1 MYLKEFEIRNFRKF
15 YYKKDNKYN
24 RVSFSNP
31 HKIKD
36 INIAARTS
44 LVLGANNSGKTT
56 IIACLETLLSSNP
69 SFSGYDFNLDYISN
83 LFNSYSENP
92 DDSFDPIILPEMSF
106 VFRVELDD
114 NDDDLVNNIA
124 PFLKISNLDDKI
136 VEIYVKW
143 EIKEKEVF
151 VSKLREINKSYKDYC
166 LKKGDECKKKL
177 ENDRFQL
184 LSADNFQLNY
194 YNSSMEQVKNFKI
207 ANLIKI
213 KSIKANKIDSDKCL
227 SNALRK
233 IIKFRYD
240 SDKENANH
248 HTEFNNTLFDTAE
261 GISSDLGENY
271 TRDINDTFNSII
283 SSHKVGMRVDLD
295 LDTLMNNLVK
305 CEYLENEKLIP
316 ENQYGL
322 GYTNLVMII
331 SEIISYI
338 DNYHNEQRNSQINLI
353 TIEEPETYMHPQMQE
368 LFIKRID
375 DTITKLLKGK
385 HKNVNSQL
393 MITTHSS
400 HILNSKIHS
409 GASFDNINYIR
420 CSKGYPEIVILSDE
434 NIISAEGKA
443 EELMFI
449 KKHIKFKVSEL
460 FFAEAAI
467 FVEGITEYY
476 LLQYYLDKD
485 SDLNTRNISV
495 VLIDGN
501 HAKVYEQLIKSLGI
515 PVVIV
520 TDLDIERTKQE
531 KGKDKDENPNF
542 TQIDNLT
549 NRKSTNSTLQYF
561 YGEEND
567 LSKIK
572 DYVKQ
577 DNLMVCSQIHP
588 INGFYATSFEEAFI
602 LTNTEN
608 EILNSILQKIKP
620 EIYEKC
626 SHNNKVNK
634 NQSYELQCKLAKD
647 KSRFA
652 NEILYKI
659 LTNEDNGIKL
669 PQYLEAS
676 FSFLKK
682 KLGETK

>member
-15 YYKKDNKYN
+15 YYEKDNKYN

-31 HKIKD
+31 HKIRD

-69 SFSGYDFNLDYISN
+69 SFSEYDFNLDYISN

-92 DDSFDPIILPEMSF
+92 DDSFDTIILPEMSF

-124 PFLKISNLDDKI
+124 PFLKISNLDNKI

-143 EIKEKEVF
+143 EIKEKEIF
-151 VSKLREINKSYKDYC
+151 ISKLREINKSYQEYC
-166 LKKGDECKKKL
+166 LNKGDKCKKKL
-177 ENDRFQL
+177 ENDRFKL

-240 SDKENANH
+240 SDKKNANH
-248 HTEFNNTLFDTAE
+248 HTEFNNTLFDAAE

-393 MITTHSS
+393 VITTHSP

-420 CSKGYPEIVILSDE
+420 CPNGYPEIIILSDE
-434 NIISAEGKA
+434 NIVSSKNTA

-467 FVEGITEYY
+467 FVEGISEYY
-476 LLQYYLDKD
+476 LLQYYLDQDPK
-485 SDLNTRNISV
+485 LNTKNISV
-495 VLIDGN
+495 MLVNGA

-520 TDLDIERTKQE
+520 TDLDIERTEQE
-531 KGKDKDENPNF
+531 NGEGEHSSF

-602 LTNTEN
+602 LTNTDN
-608 EILNSILQKIKP
+608 KILNDVLKNIKP
-620 EIYEKC
+620 RIYNRC
-626 SHNNKVNK
+626 SLDNKIDK
-634 NQSYELQCKLAKD
+634 NHSYELQQKLADD
-647 KSRFA
+647 KAKFA
-652 NEILYKI
+652 NKILYEILTK
-659 LTNEDNGIKL
+659 EDNGIKL
-669 PQYLEAS
+669 PQYLEDS
-676 FSFLKK
+676 LSFLKK
-682 KLGETK
+682 NLGETK